1 MSAELVL
8 LIAGGYLL
16 GSVPVAYLIAKWLR
30 GMDIRKY
37 GSGNVGTTNL
47 LRLTSRKTGIPVVI
61 FDLGKGMLMVWAAQ
75 MLGLGIAGEAAAGLA
90 VVAGHNWPLFL
101 RFNGGRGI
109 LTVLGIA
116 IILPLLNGFMPWEI
130 IISLAFA
137 AAGAFIIHNLPL
149 GVFVGVT
156 ALPLTSWAFDRPLS
170 IILGFLALFLI
181 VVIRRLTAPRSPL
194 AKSVSRRQLII
205 NRLLFDRDI
214 RDRETWLKRAP

>member
-1 MSAELVL
+1 MSASLVL

-16 GSVPVAYLIAKWLR
+16 GSVPVAYLIAKWSR

-47 LRLTSRKTGIPVVI
+47 LRLTSRKTGIPMVI

-75 MLGLGIAGEAAAGLA
+75 VLGLGIAGEAAVGLA
-90 VVAGHNWPLFL
+90 VVTGHNWPLFL

-130 IISLAFA
+130 IISLALT

-170 IILGFLALFLI
+170 MTLAFLALFLI

>member
-1 MSAELVL
+1 MSASLVL

-16 GSVPVAYLIAKWLR
+16 GSVPVAYLIAKWSR

-75 MLGLGIAGEAAAGLA
+75 VLGLGIAGEAAVGLA
-90 VVAGHNWPLFL
+90 VVTGHNWPLFL

-130 IISLAFA
+130 IISLALT

-170 IILGFLALFLI
+170 MTLAFLALFLI